1 MGENT
6 KKPNMLARIGKFF
19 REVRGEMKKVIWPTW
34 KQVVNNTL
42 IVIAF
47 IILVGIVLA
56 IIDAIF
62 SLGVLGVI
70 FGDFKHAMQVAF
82 PFLTPR

>member
-1 MGENT
+1 MGENV
-6 KKPNMLARIGKFF
+6 KKPNIFARIGKFF
-19 REVRGEMKKVIWPTW
+19 KEVRGEMKKVIWPTW
-34 KQVVNNTL
+34 KQLVNNTL

-47 IILVGIVLA
+47 ILIVGVVLA

-70 FGDFKHAMQVAF
+70 FQDFDTAMKIAF
-82 PFLTPR
+82 PFLGQ